1 MKEQANRLVY
11 ETKHLRKINPYCSHV
26 SVMNAHLCGVDP
38 VVADDQIPTELRNQ
52 LNILTSNP
60 VIEIPV
66 RTEGIT
72 AGAAR
77 RCYWNANVLAQT
89 FGGKAIYGWSIQD
102 LEERTDLFVLHGHA
116 VWKTPEGVL
125 VDTTPNEL
133 GDTTRLFVPLTDQL
147 VMNGRVIEKIN
158 TLFFPTGP
166 RGIHGSLLI
175 AADGTNKNMSLEK
188 HQKFRTVHGESKIKK
203 SSYRNKL
210 VEVGAIRGDLIQEI
224 FDAVPK
230 NSKHF
235 ERVFDARVRAVD
247 RSTPIKVVCD
257 PDRGFQDTFERCM
270 KGKGKNVWEESRG
283 YEFGNDLTYNDMTW
297 DTELYEKTTLIGIS
311 TTSGKS
317 ITDYHPLQ
325 SLLDQHE
332 PPKSKK
338 QRRKVEQIAQKHN
351 LTPNEVVML
360 SNPYL
365 YPHPTLVKKA
375 GNAKVPRVN
384 TKTPPV
390 GVSNKGFA

>member
-1 MKEQANRLVY
+1 
-11 ETKHLRKINPYCSHV
+11 
-26 SVMNAHLCGVDP
+26 MNAHLCGVDP
-38 VVADDQIPTELRNQ
+38 LVADDQIPTELREQ

-60 VIEIPV
+60 VIETPV

-72 AGAAR
+72 AGEAR

-89 FGGKAIYGWSIQD
+89 FGGEAIYGWTLQD
-102 LEERTDLFVLHGHA
+102 FKEKTDLFILHGHA
-116 VWKTPEGVL
+116 VWKTPEGEL
-125 VDTTPNEL
+125 VDPTPNDLRE
-133 GDTTRLFVPLTDQL
+133 TTRLFVPLTDQL
-147 VMNGRVIEKIN
+147 VMNGRVTEKIN

-166 RGIHGSLLI
+166 RGIYGSLLI
-175 AADGTNKNMSLEK
+175 AADGTNKNMSLEREEPFHK
-188 HQKFRTVHGESKIKK
+188 VHGAFKINT

-230 NSKHF
+230 KSKHLAH
-235 ERVFDARVRAVD
+235 VFDARVRAID

-257 PDRGFQDTFERCM
+257 PDRGFQGTFERCL

-283 YEFGNDLTYNDMTW
+283 YEFGNDLTYYDMTW
-297 DTELYEKTTLIGIS
+297 DNGIYSKSTLTGIS
-311 TTSGKS
+311 TTSQKS
-317 ITDYHPLQ
+317 ITDYQPLQ
-325 SLLDQHE
+325 SILDLHQ
-332 PPKSKK
+332 PPKNKK

-351 LTPNEVVML
+351 LTSNEVVML

-365 YPHPTLVKKA
+365 FPHPTLVKKA

-384 TKTPPV
+384 TKSV
-390 GVSNKGFA
+390 SIGVSSQGFA